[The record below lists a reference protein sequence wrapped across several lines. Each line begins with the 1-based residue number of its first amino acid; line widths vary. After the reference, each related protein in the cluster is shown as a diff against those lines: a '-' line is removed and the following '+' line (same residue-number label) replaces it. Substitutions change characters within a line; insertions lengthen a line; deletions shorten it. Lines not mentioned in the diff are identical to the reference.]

1 MDVLFFFKERTRF
14 IRQFYNT
21 AAVPFLQTM
30 EAIEKGAPPFD
41 DPPYSEDGEPAY
53 LVEWIEASEALEVL
67 GRTCLSMLS
76 PSLLLYF
83 RTWERQLG
91 VRWDEDERKK
101 TFKKGFLNGYLTCF
115 EQVSGIV
122 RKECPANLDLIEQV
136 ILARNRDQHP
146 EDITSMRVTHG
157 RVKTDR
163 PSSQFFMN
171 ERDRAMFSDPEMQG
185 LSFLDPAVHVSGEQ
199 LFAAI
204 LEAENLVDWLEVW
217 LLNTRWGSTSKA
229 R

>member
-14 IRQFYNT
+14 IRQFYNK
-21 AAVPFLQTM
+21 AAAPFLQTM
-30 EAIEKGAPPFD
+30 DAIEKAAPPFD
-41 DPPYSEDGEPAY
+41 NPPYSEDGEPAY

-76 PSLLLYF
+76 PALQLYF
-83 RTWERQLG
+83 KTWERQLG
-91 VRWDEDERKK
+91 VHWEEEQRKK
-101 TFKKGFLNGYLTCF
+101 AFKKGFLNGYLTCF
-115 EQVSGIV
+115 EQVSGVV
-122 RKECPANLDLIEQV
+122 REECPADLDLIEEV

-157 RVKTDR
+157 RGKTG
-163 PSSQFFMN
+163 SNKFFMD
-171 ERDRAMFSDPEMQG
+171 ERDRAMFSDPEMRSF
-185 LSFLDPAVHVSGEQ
+185 SFLDPVVHVSGEK

-217 LLNTRWGSTSKA
+217 LLNTRWGPQVN
-229 R
+229 

>member
-14 IRQFYNT
+14 IRQFYDT
-21 AAVPFLQTM
+21 AAAPFIQTM

-53 LVEWIEASEALEVL
+53 LVEWIKASEALEVL

-76 PSLLLYF
+76 PSLQLYF

-91 VRWDEDERKK
+91 IRWDEGERNRA
-101 TFKKGFLNGYLTCF
+101 FKKGFLNGYLTCF

-122 RKECPANLDLIEQV
+122 RKDCPADLDLIEQF

-157 RVKTDR
+157 RVKTDT
-163 PSSQFFMN
+163 PGNQFFMS
-171 ERDRAMFSDPEMQG
+171 ETDRAMFRDPEMQK

-204 LEAENLVDWLEVW
+204 LEAENLVDWLEAT
-217 LLNTRWGSTSKA
+217 LLKTRWGS
-229 R
+229 RMP

>member
-1 MDVLFFFKERTRF
+1 MDVLAFLKERTRF
-14 IRQFYNT
+14 IRQFYDT
-21 AAVPFLQTM
+21 AAAPFIQAM
-30 EAIEKGAPPFD
+30 EGIEKGAPPFD

-76 PSLLLYF
+76 PSLQLYF
-83 RTWERQLG
+83 RTWEQQLG
-91 VRWDEDERKK
+91 IRWDEGERKRA
-101 TFKKGFLNGYLTCF
+101 FQKGFLKGYLTCF
-115 EQVSGIV
+115 EQVAGIV
-122 RKECPANLDLIEQV
+122 RKDCPADLDLIEQV

-157 RVKTDR
+157 RMKTDT
-163 PSSQFFMN
+163 PGNQFFMS
-171 ERDRAMFSDPEMQG
+171 ERDRAMFSDPEMQN

-204 LEAENLVDWLEVW
+204 LEAEHLADWLEVR
-217 LLNTRWGSTSKA
+217 LLKTHWGA
-229 R
+229 QMP